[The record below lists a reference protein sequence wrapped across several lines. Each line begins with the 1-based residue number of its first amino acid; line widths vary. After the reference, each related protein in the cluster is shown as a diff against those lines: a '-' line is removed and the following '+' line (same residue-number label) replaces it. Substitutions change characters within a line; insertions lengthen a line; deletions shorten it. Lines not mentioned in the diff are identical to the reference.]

1 MYAMTKTTLM
11 FNEVNCSG
19 CHACEI
25 ACKQEHE
32 LGVGPRLVRVIERAP
47 FFLPLYCHHCEDAPC
62 AIACWE
68 DAITIDP
75 DSGIVLHDK
84 GKCNGCLA
92 VPDISGAEKQD
103 TSPCMV
109 GCPAHNNIQG
119 YVSLAAKGKFQRA
132 IQLIKETSP
141 FPSVCG
147 RICPHPCE
155 TVCNRDQID
164 EPVAIR
170 SIERYIADRDRA
182 SKNPYVPKVKEARD
196 EKVAIIGS
204 GPAGL
209 TAAYFLAREG
219 YQVTVFEKLP
229 VAGGMMAVGIPEYR
243 LPKDVLSD
251 EIQSIQDLGVEI
263 KTGVTFGSD
272 ITLKSLKQDGY
283 SATFLATGLHDNLR
297 LNVENEDMQ
306 GVLRGI
312 DFLRDVALGNS
323 VSIGKRVIIV
333 GGGSVAMDAAM
344 TALRKGAE
352 EVSLVCLECREEMPA
367 WESEIQMA
375 TEEGVEIVNSLG
387 PDRFLSQ
394 DGTLTGIEFK
404 RCTRVFDEDGT
415 FNPQYDET
423 DLTEFTC
430 DTAIV
435 AIGQIADLSFA
446 EKQGIPI
453 SSDGGLESDPVT
465 LETELEG
472 VFAGGDVAYGPAT
485 IAEAIGS
492 GREAARSI
500 DRYLSGRDLRLGRLG
515 RDKVLK
521 AITEPQKEIF
531 DPSARA
537 QMPHL
542 EPDVRVRSFDEIQ
555 TGFTEDMA
563 VQEGNRC
570 IMCGASCVQACPYDV
585 MQFNHEI
592 YKAVKCDL
600 CIDKR
605 ARGEAP
611 ACTTVCPTRC
621 ISWGDPET
629 FPNGFKKV
637 L

>member
-1 MYAMTKTTLM
+1 MCAMTKTALM

-25 ACKQEHE
+25 ACKQEHG

-75 DSGIVLHDK
+75 DSGIVLHDN

-109 GCPAHNNIQG
+109 GCPAHNNVQG

-147 RICPHPCE
+147 RVCPHPCE

-272 ITLKSLKQDGY
+272 VTLKSLKQDGY
-283 SATFLATGLHDNLR
+283 GATFLATGLHDNLR
-297 LNVENEDMQ
+297 LNVENEDME

-323 VSIGKRVIIV
+323 VSIGKRVIVV

-352 EVSLVCLECREEMPA
+352 EISIVCLECREEMPA
-367 WESEIQMA
+367 WESEIRIA
-375 TEEGVEIVNSLG
+375 TEEGVEIVNCLG
-387 PDRFLSQ
+387 PNRFLSQ

-415 FNPQYDET
+415 FNPQYDEV
-423 DLTEFTC
+423 DLTEFEC

-435 AIGQIADLSFA
+435 AIGQVADLSFA
-446 EKQGIPI
+446 EKQGIPV
-453 SSDGGLESDPVT
+453 SSNGSLETDPVT

-485 IAEAIGS
+485 IAKAIGS

-531 DPSARA
+531 DPSSRT

-542 EPDVRVRSFDEIQ
+542 EPDVRIRSFDEIQ

-605 ARGEAP
+605 AKGEAP

-621 ISWGDPET
+621 IFWGDPET

>member
-1 MYAMTKTTLM
+1 M
-11 FNEVNCSG
+11 FNEINCSG

-25 ACKQEHE
+25 ACKQEHG

-62 AIACWE
+62 AVACWE

-75 DSGIVLHDK
+75 ETGIVLHHDEM
-84 GKCNGCLA
+84 CNGCLA
-92 VPDISGAEKQD
+92 VLGISGGEKQD

-109 GCPAHNNIQG
+109 GCPARNNVQG
-119 YVSLAAKGKFQRA
+119 FVSLVAKGKFQRA
-132 IQLIKETSP
+132 IQIIKETSP
-141 FPSVCG
+141 FPSICG
-147 RICPHPCE
+147 RVCPHPCE
-155 TVCNRDQID
+155 ADCNREQID
-164 EPVAIR
+164 EPVAVR
-170 SIERYIADRDRA
+170 SIERYVADHDRS
-182 SKNPYVPKVKEARD
+182 SKNPYVPKVEEARD

-219 YQVTVFEKLP
+219 YRVTVFEKLP

-243 LPKDVLSD
+243 LPKDILSD
-251 EIQSIQDLGVEI
+251 EIQAIQDLGVEI
-263 KTGVTFGSD
+263 RTGVTFGGD
-272 ITLKSLKQDGY
+272 ITFEDLKQDGY
-283 SATFLATGLHDNLR
+283 GATFLATGLHDNIR
-297 LNVENEDMQ
+297 LNIENEDIE

-323 VSIGKRVIIV
+323 ISIGRRVIVV
-333 GGGSVAMDAAM
+333 GGGNVAMDVAM

-367 WESEIQMA
+367 WESEIRMA
-375 TEEGVEIVNSLG
+375 TEEGVEIINSFG
-387 PDRFLSQ
+387 PNRFLSQ
-394 DGTLTGIEFK
+394 DGTFTGIEFK
-404 RCTRVFDEDGT
+404 RCTRVFDDDGA

-423 DLTEFTC
+423 DLTTLEA
-430 DTAIV
+430 DNVVV
-435 AIGQIADLSFA
+435 AIGQVADLSFA
-446 EKQGIPI
+446 EKQGISV
-453 SSDGGLESDPVT
+453 SSNGGLEADPVT
-465 LETELEG
+465 LETPMAG
-472 VFAGGDVAYGPAT
+472 VFAGGDVVSGPASV
-485 IAEAIGS
+485 AQAIGS

-500 DRYLSGRDLRLGRLG
+500 DRYLSDRDLRLGRLG

-521 AITEPQKEIF
+521 GITEPQREKF
-531 DPSARA
+531 DPAARA
-537 QMPHL
+537 QMPRL
-542 EPDVRVRSFDEIQ
+542 EPDVRIQSFDEVQ
-555 TGFTEDMA
+555 VGFTEDMT

-570 IMCGASCVQACPYDV
+570 IMCGASCVQSCPYDV
-585 MQFNHEI
+585 MQFNQDI

-600 CIDKR
+600 CVEKR
-605 ARGEAP
+605 ARGEPP

-621 ISWGDPET
+621 IFWGDPET